1 MLSTESI
8 VFKLILSIILS
19 GAIGIERES
28 LRRPAGLRTHILVC
42 VGSTLVMLTSLYLF
56 EIFKD
61 TANMQPDRLG
71 AQVISGIGF
80 LGAGTIIRD
89 GNNVKGLTTAAG
101 LWAVA
106 CIGLAVGAGFYV
118 GAIASSLLVLFTLI
132 AFGRIEKYLGDDK
145 YIEIEIVSKNR
156 AGQIGIISNKIGAM
170 GIKIVKID
178 SYAGEDEEELV
189 VIEILM
195 SVNRDLNRTLNR
207 KLLVKELSKL
217 PGIVSVKER

>member
-8 VFKLILSIILS
+8 VFKLVLSIVLS

-132 AFGRIEKYLGDDK
+132 AFSRIEKYLGADK
-145 YIEIEIVSKNR
+145 YIEIELVSKNR

-178 SYAGEDEEELV
+178 SYAGEDESDLV
-189 VIEILM
+189 VIEVLM

-217 PGIVSVKER
+217 SGIVSVKER

>member
-1 MLSTESI
+1 MLSVESI
-8 VFKLILSIILS
+8 VFKLVLSIVLS
-19 GAIGIERES
+19 GAIGVERES

-56 EIFKD
+56 EEFKD
-61 TANMQPDRLG
+61 SANMQPDRLG

-106 CIGLAVGAGFYV
+106 CIGLAVGAGFYT
-118 GAIASSLLVLFTLI
+118 GAVASALLVLFTLI
-132 AFGRIEKYLGDDK
+132 AFSRIEKQLGKDK
-145 YIEIEIVSKNR
+145 YMEVEIVAQNR
-156 AGQIGIISNKIGAM
+156 PGQIGIISNKIGAM

-178 SYAGEDEEELV
+178 SYSRGEEEDPI
-189 VIEILM
+189 VIEVLM
-195 SVNRDLNRTLNR
+195 SINRDIDRTLNR

-217 PGIVSVKER
+217 SGILSAKER